1 MDKTAVRIIDVFDTV
16 DELVFSVLM
25 MTLPFG
31 WQFSII
37 PLLLFGV
44 LMFRKAL
51 KERTCPSKEKIAY
64 FLPVFAYFLFML
76 ISLIYSKHPGRGFDL
91 LIQKSSFLVIPLL
104 LLFTSFSRKLARK
117 GVRFFVLGTLLVS
130 LLYIISGLYHSTRIG
145 DGMLC
150 IVPGF
155 SGDNTVLLDTVIHNN
170 HLMGDN
176 FSFLMHPT
184 YTGVLLA
191 LSIAIAVF
199 TLIHEHKSILI
210 QRIAIPVFIVE
221 SMTLIL
227 LSTNGALMSAI
238 ILAIT
243 LIVLTIR
250 YRHYLD
256 LKKYWLILVA
266 MILLSGVAY
275 NPQFQI
281 LSGRSSG
288 SDENSMRLKAREVTL
303 EIIKEHPVLGIGNGD
318 LYSTMERKY
327 EEQGLMKMKEMRIN
341 PHNQYLHTWAETGIP
356 GLLSLLW
363 ILGTL
368 IWFGIKR
375 RNFLMIV
382 FAVLFGVSMYFES
395 MMNRYWGIMML
406 AIFYTVFYFHSE
418 PEPENETN

>member
-16 DELVFSVLM
+16 DEFVFSILM

-51 KERTCPSKEKIAY
+51 KERITPSKEKVIY
-64 FLPVFAYFLFML
+64 FLPVFAYFLIML
-76 ISLIYSKHPGRGFDL
+76 ISLVYSKHPGRGLDL
-91 LIQKSSFLVIPLL
+91 LVQKSSFLAIPLL
-104 LLFTSFSRKLARK
+104 LLFTAFSRRVARK
-117 GVRFFVLGTLLVS
+117 GFRFFVLGTLLVS
-130 LLYIISGLYHSTRIG
+130 LLYIVTGLYRSTQIG

-155 SGDNTVLLDTVIHNN
+155 SSDKTYLLDTVIHNN
-170 HLMGDN
+170 YLMGDN

-184 YTGVLLA
+184 YTAVLLA
-191 LSIAIAVF
+191 FSISIVVF
-199 TLIHEHKSILI
+199 TLINEHKSLLI

-221 SMTLIL
+221 SFVLIL
-227 LSTNGALMSAI
+227 LSTNGALMSAVVLSV
-238 ILAIT
+238 ILIF
-243 LIVLTIR
+243 LTIR

-275 NPQFQI
+275 NPQFQV
-281 LSGRSSG
+281 LSGRTSG
-288 SDENSMRLKAREVTL
+288 SDENTMRLKAREITL
-303 EIIKEHPVLGIGNGD
+303 DVIKEHPFLGVGNGD
-318 LYSTMERKY
+318 LYHMLAQKY
-327 EEQGLMKMKEMRIN
+327 EDSGLDEMKELRIN

-356 GLLSLLW
+356 GLLTLLW

-368 IWFGIKR
+368 IWFGFKR
-375 RNFLMIV
+375 RNFLMIT
-382 FAVLFGVSMYFES
+382 FALLFGISMNFES
-395 MMNRYWGIMML
+395 MMNRYWGIMMM
-406 AIFYTVFYFHSE
+406 AIFYSLFYFHSE
-418 PEPENETN
+418 PDPEEEDR

>member
-1 MDKTAVRIIDVFDTV
+1 MDKTAIRIIDVFDTV
-16 DELVFSVLM
+16 DEFVFSLLM

-51 KERTCPSKEKIAY
+51 KERIRPTRKKIIY

-76 ISLIYSKHPGRGFDL
+76 TSLLYSKHPGRGFDL
-91 LIQKSSFLVIPLL
+91 LIQKSSFLAIPLL
-104 LLFTSFSRKLARK
+104 LLFADFSRKLARK
-117 GVRFFVLGTLLVS
+117 GVRFFVLGTLIVS
-130 LLYIISGLYHSTRIG
+130 ILYFVMGLYHSTQLG
-145 DGMLC
+145 NGMLC
-150 IVPGF
+150 IIPGF
-155 SGDNTVLLDTVIHNN
+155 SSDNIGLLDTIIHNN
-170 HLMGDN
+170 YLMGDD

-184 YTGVLLA
+184 YFGVLLA
-191 LSIAIAVF
+191 LSIAIVVF
-199 TLIHEHKSILI
+199 TLIHEHKSMLI

-221 SMTLIL
+221 SMALVL

-238 ILAIT
+238 ILAVL
-243 LIVLTIR
+243 LIILTIR

-275 NPQFQI
+275 NPQFQV

-288 SDENSMRLKAREVTL
+288 SDENTMRLKARQITVS
-303 EIIKEHPVLGIGNGD
+303 IIKEHPVLGVGNGD
-318 LYSTMERKY
+318 LYDILEQKY
-327 EEQGLMKMKEMRIN
+327 EEQGLVKMKGLRIN
-341 PHNQYLHTWAETGIP
+341 PHNQYLHTWAETGIF
-356 GLLSLLW
+356 GLLSVMW
-363 ILGTL
+363 ILGTM

-382 FAVLFGVSMYFES
+382 FVVLFGVSMYFES
-395 MMNRYWGIMML
+395 MMNRYWGIMTL
-406 AIFYTVFYFHSE
+406 AIFYTILYFHSE
-418 PEPENETN
+418 PEPEEEAD

>member
-1 MDKTAVRIIDVFDTV
+1 MDKTAIRIIDVFDTV
-16 DELVFSVLM
+16 DEFVFSLLM

-51 KERTCPSKEKIAY
+51 KERIRPTRKKIIY

-76 ISLIYSKHPGRGFDL
+76 TSLLYSKHPGRGFDL
-91 LIQKSSFLVIPLL
+91 LIQKSSFLAIPLL
-104 LLFTSFSRKLARK
+104 LLFADFSRKLARK

-130 LLYIISGLYHSTRIG
+130 ILYFVMGLYHSTQLEN
-145 DGMLC
+145 GMLC
-150 IVPGF
+150 IIPGF
-155 SGDNTVLLDTVIHNN
+155 SSDNIGLLDTIIHNN
-170 HLMGDN
+170 YLMGDD

-184 YTGVLLA
+184 YFGVLLA
-191 LSIAIAVF
+191 LSIAIVVF
-199 TLIHEHKSILI
+199 TLIHEHKSMLI

-221 SMTLIL
+221 SMALVL

-238 ILAIT
+238 ILAVL
-243 LIVLTIR
+243 LIILTIR

-275 NPQFQI
+275 NPQFQV

-288 SDENSMRLKAREVTL
+288 SDENTMRLKARQVTVS
-303 EIIKEHPVLGIGNGD
+303 IIKEHPVLGVGNGD
-318 LYSTMERKY
+318 LYDILEQKY
-327 EEQGLMKMKEMRIN
+327 EEQGLVKMKALRIN
-341 PHNQYLHTWAETGIP
+341 PHNQYLHTWAETGIF
-356 GLLSLLW
+356 GLLSVMW
-363 ILGTL
+363 ILGTM

-382 FAVLFGVSMYFES
+382 FVVLFGVSMYFES
-395 MMNRYWGIMML
+395 MMNRYWGIMTL
-406 AIFYTVFYFHSE
+406 AIFYTILYFHSE
-418 PEPENETN
+418 PEPEEEAD